1 MIVRVAKNG
10 ECGILRV
17 VATRRLFKKARLTHT
32 PVARLR
38 VFAYTN
44 TKIDPLIMS
53 LVVLASR
60 KDSFMD
66 ANQLENKEDS
76 SKEGGGS
83 SEDQSSLYE
92 VKSVYGVCSSCSM
105 ILFSSTAF
113 SLRLRSIS
121 VGSSST
127 LDRLGEM
134 LARS

>member
-1 MIVRVAKNG
+1 M
-10 ECGILRV
+10 
-17 VATRRLFKKARLTHT
+17 
-32 PVARLR
+32 ARLR

-83 SEDQSSLYE
+83 SEDQNSLYE

>member
-1 MIVRVAKNG
+1 M
-10 ECGILRV
+10 
-17 VATRRLFKKARLTHT
+17 
-32 PVARLR
+32 ARLR

-92 VKSVYGVCSSCSM
+92 VKSVYGVCSM